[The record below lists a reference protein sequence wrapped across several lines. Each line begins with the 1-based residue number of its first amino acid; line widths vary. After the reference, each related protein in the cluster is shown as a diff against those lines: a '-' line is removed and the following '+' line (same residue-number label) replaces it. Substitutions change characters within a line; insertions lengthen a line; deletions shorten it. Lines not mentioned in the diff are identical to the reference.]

1 MVSHRPLATVFQC
14 RLVASLDPPGLS
26 LSISSS
32 NSSSTTITQ
41 GEAALGAGVVNR
53 TGEVA
58 AAEVTA
64 EVVAAVEVVA
74 TEVAVKVA
82 AEDAVVDA
90 AAALRAAAPVYLR
103 RRSWKIRGR
112 DSSRALLLPFHPGL
126 CRKFNRRRRRRRPLQ
141 LHLLP
146 SLRKSRRRP
155 LPLHPSSSPLLRDRA
170 ARCSR
175 CLHPRTLRQRQINIE
190 CV

>member
-1 MVSHRPLATVFQC
+1 
-14 RLVASLDPPGLS
+14 LVASLDPPGLS

-41 GEAALGAGVVNR
+41 GDAALGAGVVNR

-126 CRKFNRRRRRRRPLQ
+126 CRKFNRRRRRPLQ
-141 LHLLP
+141 LLLLP

>member
-1 MVSHRPLATVFQC
+1 LATVFQC

-112 DSSRALLLPFHPGL
+112 DSSRALLLPFHPGP
-126 CRKFNRRRRRRRPLQ
+126 CRKFNRRRRRRRRLLQ
-141 LHLLP
+141 LHLLLP

>member
-1 MVSHRPLATVFQC
+1 LATVFQC

-74 TEVAVKVA
+74 TEVVVKVA

>member
-41 GEAALGAGVVNR
+41 GE
-53 TGEVA
+53 VA
-58 AAEVTA
+58 AAEATA
-64 EVVAAVEVVA
+64 EVVAAAEVAA

-82 AEDAVVDA
+82 AEDAVVDAVVDA

-112 DSSRALLLPFHPGL
+112 DSSRALLLPFHPGP